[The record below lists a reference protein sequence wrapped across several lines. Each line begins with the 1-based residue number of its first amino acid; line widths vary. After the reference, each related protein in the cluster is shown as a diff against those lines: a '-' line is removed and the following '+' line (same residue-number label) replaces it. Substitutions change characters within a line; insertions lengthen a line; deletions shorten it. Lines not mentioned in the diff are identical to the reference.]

1 MGKRFI
7 TITDKFG
14 KRKKVRTEE
23 EKARRKAETEA
34 KKVFKE
40 KICVWCKTT
49 YKPFHQFGTKQW
61 ESSKYC
67 SKECKNSTHNSD
79 PEYKRRKNES
89 RRGNKE
95 LHRKEYL
102 QKIEKMGGTLWQVG
116 TEEDRERVRERN
128 RKRYKLLYGG
138 DNDYTRER
146 RANSSFQGVR
156 RKKDKKVDSLSQD
169 EKNKCK
175 EIRIR
180 AKELQDKLDIELH
193 VDHLYPLQKGG
204 NEHPDNLLIMRKE
217 ANLFWGSRIKKCPWP
232 RKKNWNEPNWEL

>member
-40 KICVWCKTT
+40 KICFWCKTT

-61 ESSKYC
+61 EASKYC
-67 SKECKNSTHNSD
+67 SKKCKETSHNRD

-95 LHRKEYL
+95 LNRREYL
-102 QKIEKMGGTLWQVG
+102 QKIERMGGTLWQVG

-146 RANSSFQGVR
+146 KANSSFQNVR

-169 EKNKCK
+169 VKNKCK

-180 AKELQDKLDIELH
+180 AKELQDKLNIELN
-193 VDHLYPLQKGG
+193 VDHLLPLKRGG

-232 RKKNWNEPNWEL
+232 RKNNWVEPKWEI